1 MQPLRPLIAVVLAL
15 TIALGSGAMA
25 VARTQTDAA
34 RPCAETG
41 PDTVPLKTGGQPAIP
56 AHICPDCTLSQ
67 TPGMAPRLS
76 LAMAP
81 GRWTDVAYPALRI
94 ARETAR
100 MPCAKARAPP
110 TA

>member
-1 MQPLRPLIAVVLAL
+1 MQPLRPLIAMALAL
-15 TIALGSGAMA
+15 TLALASGPMA

-41 PDTVPLKTGGQPAIP
+41 PNTTPLKTGGQPVIA

-67 TPGMAPRLS
+67 TLGPASRLS